1 VTSLSNGS
9 STTRDLLRDRQ
20 EDDVVSEE
28 TKTMVAK
35 EKYITKLEAMV
46 KELEALFDLLVVNHS
61 PAHPLALSCAKRC

>member
-1 VTSLSNGS
+1 
-9 STTRDLLRDRQ
+9 
-20 EDDVVSEE
+20 VVSEE